1 MSIISMET
9 RGSAEPCAGI
19 QRPRLLPGLPVLL
32 RDVDEAQVGTDPRH
46 AVVIGGLTPALL
58 RRLRTLDGSLTYQ
71 ELLGHTAPEDRSRL
85 VDLLTRLTQSRLLED
100 AADDGSV
107 VDTTRARIAAD
118 STVWALRTGR
128 PRSAVSACL
137 TNAAVVVHGD
147 GRVAVAVSCLLATAG
162 IGWVHTPARG
172 RVRPQDCG
180 TGYLE
185 ADIGCDR
192 AGAAERAVEQ
202 MSGSVRTAPMPPSRA
217 PDLVVLA
224 DAAVPDPQ
232 LVASLSAAGTR
243 HLVVRV
249 REGTGWVGPMV
260 VPGRTSCLR
269 CLDLHRTDRD
279 PCWPQVAAQLA
290 VQEQPADLFSAN
302 AVASFAA
309 CQVVRALGGESPVL
323 WNSALELDPFNG
335 TVRRREWSPHPNCG
349 CGAGPQARTA
359 SKQEEPA
366 N

>member
-9 RGSAEPCAGI
+9 RARAEPCAGI

-32 RDVDEAQVGTDPRH
+32 RGLDEAQIGTDPRH
-46 AVVIGGLTPALL
+46 AVVVDGLTPALL
-58 RRLRTLDGSLTYQ
+58 RRLRTLDGSLTSR
-71 ELLGHTAPEDRSRL
+71 ELLERTPPEDRPRL
-85 VDLLTRLTQSRLLED
+85 VDLLARLSQSRLLED
-100 AADDGSV
+100 AADDGGV
-107 VDTTRARIAAD
+107 VDTTRARLADD

-128 PRSAVSACL
+128 PRSATPARL
-137 TNAAVVVHGD
+137 AAAAVGVHGD
-147 GRVAVAVSCLLATAG
+147 GRVAVAVSCLLAAAG
-162 IGWVHTPARG
+162 IGWIHTPARG

-185 ADIGCDR
+185 ADIGRHR
-192 AGAAERAVEQ
+192 AGAAERAVER
-202 MSGSVRTAPMPPSRA
+202 MSSSVRTTPLPPSRA

-249 REGTGWVGPMV
+249 REGTGWIGPMV

-290 VQEQPADLFSAN
+290 VQEQPADLVSAN

-309 CQVVRALGGESPVL
+309 CQVVRTLGGDSPAL

-335 TVRRREWSPHPNCG
+335 TVRRREWLPHPNCG
-349 CGAGPQARTA
+349 CGAATGRNRNSQHGGR
-359 SKQEEPA
+359 
-366 N
+366 